1 MGGIDIKNV
10 QETDMQINNAGRI
23 CMSVVCVAA
32 TCIRK

>member
-32 TCIRK
+32 TCISK